1 VAGRKYGGR
10 MSLWIYE
17 ERKAASCGDRGVREA
32 WRGNVAMRAV
42 RLGSAADNIRSRGT
56 TAELEHGYFLP

>member
-1 VAGRKYGGR
+1 VDGRGGRVAGRKYGGR

-32 WRGNVAMRAV
+32 W
-42 RLGSAADNIRSRGT
+42 
-56 TAELEHGYFLP
+56 